1 MMRRARTI
9 SLLPM
14 AEAATPGS
22 KPAITKRDPDVPP
35 RQERVRFEILS
46 GRTKVNDQVPFVRA
60 CAVQKWIFVVQR
72 LSREIHLR
80 DQAVSLAGDLE
91 MNMRW
96 PYQVR
101 ARGIGAWLDRVDDL
115 SRCARGLAGDGGRI
129 RIVIQRLDTS
139 GSSILASPHSSVVTA
154 AVGVP
159 AMNDRFILASIH
171 ARDCADA
178 DWRCPW
184 LRINLLVRE
193 MVNAFR
199 VREARPILK
208 PELTSAI
215 AMREQLKRAPWWN

>member
-1 MMRRARTI
+1 
-9 SLLPM
+9 
-14 AEAATPGS
+14 
-22 KPAITKRDPDVPP
+22 
-35 RQERVRFEILS
+35 
-46 GRTKVNDQVPFVRA
+46 
-60 CAVQKWIFVVQR
+60 
-72 LSREIHLR
+72 
-80 DQAVSLAGDLE
+80 
-91 MNMRW
+91 MRW

-184 LRINLLVRE
+184 LRINLLVPRDGE
-193 MVNAFR
+193 R
-199 VREARPILK
+199 LPRPRSAPD
-208 PELTSAI
+208 PET
-215 AMREQLKRAPWWN
+215 RADQRHRHA